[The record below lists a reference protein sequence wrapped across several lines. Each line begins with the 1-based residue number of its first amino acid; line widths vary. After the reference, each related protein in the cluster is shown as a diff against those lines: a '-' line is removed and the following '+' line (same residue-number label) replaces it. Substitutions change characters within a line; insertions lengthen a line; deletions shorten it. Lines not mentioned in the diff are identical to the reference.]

1 MGNARHLEEDP
12 KLHPATNARTRIAFS
27 SRKTCHD
34 PVPQKLLVLGKE
46 VSNIGKPC
54 IRVADGRKVAPK
66 LMLTE
71 ESDIGGPFSPA
82 TWLIDV

>member
-1 MGNARHLEEDP
+1 M
-12 KLHPATNARTRIAFS
+12 
-27 SRKTCHD
+27 
-34 PVPQKLLVLGKE
+34 PQKLLVLGKE